1 MNDKQPI
8 GATKAFS
15 AMIFGGIG
23 GAMIMAALAY
33 IVSPVDAIPDVIPVV
48 GWSDDGGA
56 MAFIVALLY
65 TLQKTGV
72 LGNVFAVYRELR
84 DDMDQT
90 IDKVLEEINK

>member
-1 MNDKQPI
+1 MEDKQPI
-8 GATKAFS
+8 GAGKAFS
-15 AMIFGGIG
+15 AMLFGGLG
-23 GAMIMAALAY
+23 GALIMAALAY

-48 GWSDDGGA
+48 GWADDGGA
-56 MAFIVALLY
+56 MAFVAALLY

-72 LGNVFAVYRELR
+72 LGNVFEVYRELR